1 MNKSTAVGFSRSP
14 LFTPFPVFLRCF
26 SIESAPPA
34 VCLHQPITSHSS
46 SCGPMKR
53 VPAFER
59 EFTFRSWTLPSWLM
73 TLNNNH
79 LHPSDKRCVFVT
91 LTLTSQHP
99 WWKIDFCH
107 TVFQSANPP
116 FTKRRRVQQAEHGVI
131 PLWTRRL
138 PPVHNPPP
146 TPAAA
151 DLQSARAASFSLF
164 SFSFFLF
171 RPAWFLC
178 QKQMASRES
187 FQFNKSTSGFQ
198 PRRFGCYSAN
208 CCRSELGCFWLP
220 QNLGFQRWRSKLRL
234 IIIVIKPRYS
244 RLRKA
249 QWKEKHPTCVTL

>member
-1 MNKSTAVGFSRSP
+1 
-14 LFTPFPVFLRCF
+14 
-26 SIESAPPA
+26 
-34 VCLHQPITSHSS
+34 
-46 SCGPMKR
+46 MKR
-53 VPAFER
+53 VPAFEL

-79 LHPSDKRCVFVT
+79 LHPSDWRCRAS
-91 LTLTSQHP
+91 SQTPSSGSACPSPGRVCHAHP
-99 WWKIDFCH
+99 DVPASLMKNRFLPHSFPIC
-107 TVFQSANPP
+107 QPP

-151 DLQSARAASFSLF
+151 DLQRARAASFSLF

-208 CCRSELGCFWLP
+208 CCRSELCCFWLP

-244 RLRKA
+244 RLR
-249 QWKEKHPTCVTL
+249 